1 MSKQAVS
8 ITEMSKMVGLS
19 RQRFNQLIKEG
30 VFPSPSREESTG
42 RPYFNS
48 EQQQQCVTIRQTN
61 TGYNGKP
68 ILFYTKRKDSGIKR
82 KAPAEKK
89 RNDFSHVLAPLEGLG
104 RVVSNQELEAAM
116 KVVFPD
122 GVGER
127 TPEAMVPALM
137 RYFRS
142 KDSGDSEG

>member
-82 KAPAEKK
+82 KGPAEKK
-89 RNDFSHVLAPLEGLG
+89 RNDHSNVLSPLESLG
-104 RVVSNQELEAAM
+104 VVVSNKELEAAM

-122 GVGER
+122 GAGER
-127 TPEAMVPALM
+127 SPEEVVKALFLH
-137 RYFRS
+137 FRR
-142 KDSGDSEG
+142 KNRGDSEG